1 MEAQRGTLYGCGM
14 ATIALGD
21 GVIGIQKIVQAL
33 DAIGFAGAT
42 TLEIAGPDSV
52 KSRSTPVSP
61 IESAVQSDFISH
73 LSDIAVRTGR
83 KITWDPAKEEIIG
96 DAMAKRLMHRP
107 VSTENSVLVY

>member
-52 KSRSTPVSP
+52 K
-61 IESAVQSDFISH
+61 
-73 LSDIAVRTGR
+73 LS
-83 KITWDPAKEEIIG
+83 
-96 DAMAKRLMHRP
+96 AKRLNEWS
-107 VSTENSVLVY
+107 VSCTV